1 MASGQRAPRRG
12 SATSAAANLE
22 ALSQHALLFSLT
34 NPPLY
39 PDISWTVGAA
49 SGKFATDSSGGPSS
63 PSSTAASPGEA
74 RPAVGTGVAVSPPTG
89 ASTAAEVPV
98 SPKQAAEIVVPL
110 QKKTPGATA
119 SILYAIKQQQRQR
132 EWMQQSSQYI
142 RPSLVASVDGLVV
155 ERFRDRQKQRQLQQH
170 STGDGKASDRGSIDG
185 PLLRLV
191 VDEYGATSPSTG
203 LSNGYKLAMNP
214 LYVPEELVRL
224 PPSRKRP
231 RIDGAKVGK
240 LKPPPTHHSSSFR
253 DMERLERE
261 QSASN
266 KSADIV
272 SSEKPVKTEDDDENE
287 EVAEEEEEEAE
298 VEDYVVDYYA
308 SDDDGGFGGNDDGDD
323 EAYF

>member
-49 SGKFATDSSGGPSS
+49 SGTLAADSTSAGPTS

-74 RPAVGTGVAVSPPTG
+74 RPAVGTVAVSPPAG
-89 ASTAAEVPV
+89 ASTAAET
-98 SPKQAAEIVVPL
+98 SPKQAAEAVVSL

-142 RPSLVASVDGLVV
+142 QPSLVASVDV

-170 STGDGKASDRGSIDG
+170 SAGNGQASDRGSIDG

-261 QSASN
+261 QGASN
-266 KSADIV
+266 KSVDNV
-272 SSEKPVKTEDDDENE
+272 SSEKPIKTEDDDENE
-287 EVAEEEEEEAE
+287 ELAEEEEEEAE